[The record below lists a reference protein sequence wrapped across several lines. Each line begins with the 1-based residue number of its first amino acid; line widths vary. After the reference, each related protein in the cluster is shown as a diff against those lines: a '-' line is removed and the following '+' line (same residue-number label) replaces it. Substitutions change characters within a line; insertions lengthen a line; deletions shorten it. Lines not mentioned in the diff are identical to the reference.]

1 MSAIPAHNFINENC
15 KNRIKSSIL
24 RDVKSEALLVFSR
37 TALERYFT
45 QIDEVAMKPL
55 FKVNKEIEY
64 IYTTLRGLLEELQ
77 ECVVNVDYLINISQA
92 TKRYPELKAITKKE
106 EPLIAYYDVMAQK
119 VRSHYKEKPA
129 YLPEFLVVCVLSEW
143 VLGEEKS
150 THNYPFL
157 DEIDFLELMGKFES
171 NRIHFYKEE
180 ECRISEVHEL
190 SFQIIEKLKNHK
202 YKENKNRISKVRKK
216 K

>member
-1 MSAIPAHNFINENC
+1 MPTHNFINENC

-37 TALERYFT
+37 TALERYFA
-45 QIDEVAMKPL
+45 QVDEVAMEPL
-55 FKVNKEIEY
+55 FKENEEIAY
-64 IYTTLRGLLEELQ
+64 VYKTLQKLLEDLQ

-92 TKRYPELKAITKKE
+92 TKIYPELKHLTKKE
-106 EPLIAYYDVMAQK
+106 EPLIAYYDIMAQK
-119 VRSHYKEKPA
+119 VRNHYKNKPA

-150 THNYPFL
+150 THKYPFL
-157 DEIDFLELMGKFES
+157 DKIDFLELMGKFEK
-171 NRIHFYKEE
+171 NREHFYKEE
-180 ECRISEVHEL
+180 ECKISEIHEL
-190 SFQIIEKLKNHK
+190 SFQIIEKLKSYK
-202 YKENKNRISKVRKK
+202 YKENKSRVSKVRKK